1 MLKKII
7 IERKKLGLTW
17 DFLAEGLPIAGNSL
31 RTAFKRGKVDQVYI
45 NHINSVIKEFK
56 NKQGISEKEIITKEE
71 DIIILEE
78 LAAGVIKNHHKLL
91 KLEVYGL
98 WFEVESQK
106 RAIQILKE

>member
-17 DFLAEGLPIAGNSL
+17 DFLAKGLPIAGNSL
-31 RTAFKRGKVDQVYI
+31 RTAFKRESVDQVYL
-45 NHINSVIKEFK
+45 NHVSAVIEKYK
-56 NKQGISEKEIITKEE
+56 NAQGNPSEVVTKVEE
-71 DIIILEE
+71 ELILET
-78 LAAGVIKNHHKLL
+78 LASDVIKNHHNLL
-91 KLEVYGL
+91 QVEIYGL

>member
-31 RTAFKRGKVDQVYI
+31 RTAFTRGKVDQVYL
-45 NHINSVIKEFK
+45 NHVNSVIKEFK
-56 NKQGISEKEIITKEE
+56 NKKGISEKEIITKVE

-78 LAAGVIKNHHKLL
+78 LAKEVIKNHVKLL
-91 KLEVYGL
+91 QVEVYGL

>member
-31 RTAFKRGKVDQVYI
+31 RTAFKRESVDQVYL
-45 NHINSVIKEFK
+45 NHISAVIEKYK
-56 NKQGISEKEIITKEE
+56 NAQGIKQEVVLKVNEEIVL
-71 DIIILEE
+71 DS
-78 LAAGVIKNHHKLL
+78 LASDVIKNHHKLL
-91 KLEVYGL
+91 QIEVYGL

>member
-17 DFLAEGLPIAGNSL
+17 DFLAQDLPIAGNSL
-31 RTAFKRGKVDQVYI
+31 RTAFKRESVDQIYL
-45 NHINSVIKEFK
+45 NHVSAVIEKYKNAQGNKQEVVIKVE
-56 NKQGISEKEIITKEE
+56 EEII
-71 DIIILEE
+71 LNS
-78 LAAGVIKNHHKLL
+78 LASDVIKNHHKLL
-91 KLEVYGL
+91 QIEVYGL